1 MMIKIS
7 SRLSSL
13 IKYIHPEDKIMDVG
27 CDHAILDIYLVQAG
41 VVKNIYVGDVNP
53 NALANGKE
61 NIEKYELSANIF
73 PILSYGIEKIS
84 EYDID
89 TLIISGMGA
98 KTIVDI
104 LDSPNLDRVYKLILQ
119 ANNNYAEL
127 RRFLASKNYQIVLEE
142 IVVDG
147 KKTYVNIVALKS
159 SKEISY
165 SEVEYELGPIFSK
178 DSVNLEYFKNLL
190 EINRSIYYASHSD
203 EVREKIKY
211 LEETIERLELASS

>member
-165 SEVEYELGPIFSK
+165 SEVEYELGPILSK